1 MTVAEMIEKLS
12 KMPPDLPVKYWD
24 EETYYDVHVI
34 GIEDRKHP
42 QCDYRRVEI
51 NPVK

>member
-24 EETYYDVHVI
+24 NETYCDVHVI
-34 GIEDRKHP
+34 DIEDRAHP
-42 QCDYRRVEI
+42 QCVYRRVEI
-51 NPVK
+51 NPEK